1 MKTKLLAICL
11 ILATLFCITSCGAK
25 PKLDFDK
32 AKDNLEDKD
41 YYVEFTDDEDDL
53 YSPNMAALFAATDDD
68 ENYLYMVEYKDLKSA
83 KIAYKQLK
91 LERETELEEKELK
104 IKELKNLLKKY
115 DGDLDSDTID
125 EYEDEI
131 KELEKEIKEL
141 KKETLYGRSG
151 KIVWE
156 GTEKA
161 VKASKGK

>member
-25 PKLDFDK
+25 PKLDFEK

-53 YSPNMAALFAATDDD
+53 QFNMVALFAAENDDG
-68 ENYLYMVEYKDLKSA
+68 EYLAMVEYKDLKSA

-91 LERETELEEKELK
+91 LERETELEEFELQK
-104 IKELKNLLKKY
+104 KQYKNLLKKY
-115 DGDLDSDTID
+115 DADLDSDEID
-125 EYEDEI
+125 ELEDMI
-131 KELEKEIKEL
+131 KELDKKIEQL
-141 KKETLYGRSG
+141 KKEELFGRSG

>member
-41 YYVEFTDDEDDL
+41 YFVEFTDDEDDL
-53 YSPNMAALFAATDDD
+53 QYNMAALFGAENDDG
-68 ENYLYMVEYKDLKSA
+68 EYLVMVEYKDLKSA

-91 LERETELEEKELK
+91 LERETELEELELQK
-104 IKELKNLLKKY
+104 KQYKNLLKKY
-115 DGDLDSDTID
+115 DADLESDEID
-125 EYEDEI
+125 ELEDMI
-131 KELEKEIKEL
+131 KELDKKIEQL
-141 KKETLYGRSG
+141 KKEELFGRSG

>member
-25 PKLDFDK
+25 PKLDFEK
-32 AKDNLEDKD
+32 AQKNLEDKD
-41 YYVEFTDDEDDL
+41 YFVEFTDDEDDL
-53 YSPNMAALFAATDDD
+53 QFNMAALFAATDDD

-91 LERETELEEKELK
+91 LEKETEIEEKEIE

-115 DGDLDSDTID
+115 DADLESDEID
-125 EYEDEI
+125 ELEDMI

>member
-25 PKLDFDK
+25 PKLDFEK

-41 YYVEFTDDEDDL
+41 YFVEFTDDEDEL
-53 YSPNMAALFAATDDD
+53 TPNMVAYFEAEDDD
-68 ENYLYMVEYKDLKSA
+68 GEYLKMIEYKDLKSA

-91 LERETELEEKELK
+91 LEKETELEEYELEK
-104 IKELKNLLKKY
+104 KYYKNLLKKY
-115 DGDLDSDTID
+115 DGDLESDEID
-125 EYEDEI
+125 YIEDAI
-131 KELEKEIKEL
+131 KELDKKIEEL

-156 GTEKA
+156 GSEKA